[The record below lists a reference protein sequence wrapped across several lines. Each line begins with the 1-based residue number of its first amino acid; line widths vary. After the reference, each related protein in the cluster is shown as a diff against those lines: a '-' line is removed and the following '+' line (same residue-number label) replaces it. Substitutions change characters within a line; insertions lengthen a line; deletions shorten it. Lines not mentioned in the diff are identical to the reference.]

1 MIANWACYLC
11 KRTEC
16 CDVRAHCVVMCSIEG
31 DKKIEQQSVRCERPE
46 LKTRSRYLVFT
57 KRIPCCIDAAV
68 DQMLHMSY
76 LAVAIG
82 TSASEGSVVSEGS
95 AASQAIV
102 VSKGSVASLCTTE
115 DHFLLRSATLYYDV
129 QPVLQRTFLSC
140 EFQLVLPSFI
150 LYY

>member
-1 MIANWACYLC
+1 M
-11 KRTEC
+11 
-16 CDVRAHCVVMCSIEG
+16 
-31 DKKIEQQSVRCERPE
+31 
-46 LKTRSRYLVFT
+46 FT

-76 LAVAIG
+76 LTVAIG

-140 EFQLVLPSFI
+140 EYQLVLPSFI